1 MNGYSAAIIWD
12 LDGTLID
19 SAVDLAQAL
28 NTMLREHG
36 YAGLDEDHVR
46 TMIGDGVQKLI
57 ERGFKAAGVAMRGIQ
72 LQDVMA
78 RFMLIYSACAT
89 NKTRLYPGARSVLQD
104 FSDAGVRQ
112 GICTNKP
119 ESITK
124 QILSSFSIA
133 RHFDI
138 VVGGDTTV
146 AKKPDPLPL
155 QSCLEALNV
164 MPRESIMIGD
174 SAVDVATA
182 QAMNM
187 PVGIVSYGYARSAA
201 RTLGADFLIDK
212 LSSLPA
218 TIGELREARQ

>member
-1 MNGYSAAIIWD
+1 MNGYPAAIIWD

-19 SAVDLAQAL
+19 SAADLAQGL
-28 NTMLREHG
+28 NTLLREHG

-46 TMIGDGVQKLI
+46 TMIGDGIQKLI
-57 ERGFKAAGVAMRGIQ
+57 KRGFRAAGAPMRGTQ
-72 LQDVMA
+72 LQGVMP
-78 RFMLIYSACAT
+78 RFMLAYSRCAT
-89 NKTRLYPGARSVLQD
+89 NNTHLYPGARSVLQH

-119 ESITK
+119 ETITK

-133 RHFDI
+133 GHFD
-138 VVGGDTTV
+138 VVIGGDTLA

-155 QSCLEALNV
+155 RSCLKALNV
-164 MPRESIMIGD
+164 MPTESMMIGD
-174 SAVDVATA
+174 SAIDVATA

-187 PVGIVSYGYARSAA
+187 PVGIVSYGYARRAA

-218 TIGELREARQ
+218 SIRELRKAG

>member
-1 MNGYSAAIIWD
+1 MNGYPAAIIWD

-19 SAVDLAQAL
+19 SAADLAQAL
-28 NTMLREHG
+28 NTLLREHG

-46 TMIGDGVQKLI
+46 TMIGDGIQKLI
-57 ERGFKAAGVAMRGIQ
+57 ERGFRAAGAAMRGTQ
-72 LQDVMA
+72 LQDVMP
-78 RFMLIYSACAT
+78 RFMLTYSLCAT
-89 NKTRLYPGARSVLQD
+89 NNTRLYPGARSVLQH

-133 RHFDI
+133 SYFDV
-138 VVGGDTTV
+138 VVGGDTMA

-155 QSCLEALNV
+155 RSCLEALNV
-164 MPRESIMIGD
+164 MPRESMMIGD
-174 SAVDVATA
+174 SATDVATA

-187 PVGIVSYGYARSAA
+187 PVGIVSYGYARRAA

-212 LSSLPA
+212 LSLLPA
-218 TIGELREARQ
+218 SIGELRKSG